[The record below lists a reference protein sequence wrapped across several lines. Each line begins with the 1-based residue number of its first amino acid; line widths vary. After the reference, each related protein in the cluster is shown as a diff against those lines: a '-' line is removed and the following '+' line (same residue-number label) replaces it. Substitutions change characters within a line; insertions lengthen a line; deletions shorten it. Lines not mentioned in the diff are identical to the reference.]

1 MKAVIFG
8 AGAIG
13 CGFAGQLLRASGYT
27 LVFVCRTAEQA
38 GYLNS
43 HGGYRVCLVDRQKRQ
58 EIWVDGVS
66 AVHAANIDAVADEIA
81 DAGLVVTAVGASNL
95 SAIAPLIAAGLQR
108 RRTIVNV
115 LALENLKDAGKFLRN
130 EVSLHLPANF
140 PLIRFGFSGAV
151 VSRVVTKR
159 QGGLGAD
166 QPLTFIGDPPER
178 FVVDGRQ
185 LRHPYPAIRG
195 IEIVNNYRAHELC
208 KFYMFS
214 TGHAVAAYLG
224 YVKGY
229 RYLHAAIRD
238 PEIREATL
246 AAMRESQSGLIAR
259 YGREVAGDEET
270 LHQIVARFD
279 NAALD
284 DVITRVGRDPRR
296 KLSVNDRLVGA
307 ARLAQSAGVQPRA
320 LALGTAAA
328 LCFSAPN
335 DPSAGWIQQQ
345 LAQHGIDSS
354 LRQVCGLN
362 VRRGFGRYVTEQWRR
377 LTQGQQPGNLL
388 LSLEQVIWA

>member
-13 CGFAGQLLRASGYT
+13 CGFAGQLLHASGYT
-27 LVFVCRTAEQA
+27 IVFVCRTAEQA
-38 GYLNS
+38 DYLNE
-43 HGGYRVCLVDRQKRQ
+43 HGRYRVYLVERQKRQ

-66 AVHAANIDAVADEIA
+66 AVHVADVNAVAEEVA
-81 DAGLVVTAVGASNL
+81 SASLVVTAVGANNL

-108 RRTIVNV
+108 RRTMVNV
-115 LALENLKDAGKFLRN
+115 LALENLKNAGKFLRN
-130 EVSLHLPANF
+130 QVSSHLPANF

-151 VSRVVTKR
+151 VSRAVTQR
-159 QGGLGAD
+159 QGGPGTD
-166 QPLTFIGDPPER
+166 QPLTFIGDPLER
-178 FVVDGRQ
+178 FVVDGRL

-208 KFYMFS
+208 KFYLFS

-224 YVKGY
+224 HLKGY

-246 AAMRESQSGLIAR
+246 AAMRESQKGLVTR
-259 YGREVAGDEET
+259 HGREVAGDEET
-270 LHQIVARFD
+270 LHQIIARFE
-279 NAALD
+279 NAALED
-284 DVITRVGRDPRR
+284 EITRVGRDPRR
-296 KLSVNDRLVGA
+296 KLSSNDRLVGA
-307 ARLAQSAGVQPRA
+307 ARLAQSAGVQPWA

-328 LCFSAPN
+328 LCFSAAN
-335 DPSAGWIQQQ
+335 DPSANWIQQQ
-345 LAQHGIDSS
+345 LVQHGIDSF

-362 VRRGFGRYVTEQWRR
+362 VRRGFGRYVRKQWRR
-377 LTQGQQPGNLL
+377 LTERRQPGHLL
-388 LSLEQVIWA
+388 LSLEQAIWA